1 MAARNCLVNI
11 ENKDELYACKDDPNP
26 RLKITVKIGDFG
38 LSKEIYVH
46 DYYRQVN
53 NQKPLPI
60 RWLSPESLLDGIFT
74 TRSDVWSFGVVLYEI
89 VTLGNQP
96 YIGMDNQQVI
106 SYIKSGG
113 LLEMPSKCHSDLL
126 DFFINYKKNSFSI
139 ISMNI
144 CF

>member
-1 MAARNCLVNI
+1 M
-11 ENKDELYACKDDPNP
+11 
-26 RLKITVKIGDFG
+26 KIGDFG

-126 DFFINYKKNSFSI
+126 DFFINCKKIFKYYINEYFLLDGKSLKIVGKSI
-139 ISMNI
+139 TIVDHRSR
-144 CF
+144 

>member
-1 MAARNCLVNI
+1 
-11 ENKDELYACKDDPNP
+11 
-26 RLKITVKIGDFG
+26 VKIGDFG

-126 DFFINYKKNSFSI
+126 DFFINCKKIFKYYINEYFLLDGKSLKIVGKSI
-139 ISMNI
+139 TIVDHRSRR
-144 CF
+144 F

>member
-1 MAARNCLVNI
+1 
-11 ENKDELYACKDDPNP
+11 
-26 RLKITVKIGDFG
+26 VKIGDFG

-126 DFFINYKKNSFSI
+126 DFFINCKKIFKYYINEYFLLDGKSLKIVGKSI
-139 ISMNI
+139 TIVDHRSR
-144 CF
+144 

>member
-1 MAARNCLVNI
+1 M
-11 ENKDELYACKDDPNP
+11 
-26 RLKITVKIGDFG
+26 KIGDFG

-126 DFFINYKKNSFSI
+126 DFFINCKKIFKYYINEYFLLDGKSLKIVGKSI
-139 ISMNI
+139 TIVDHRSRR
-144 CF
+144 F